1 MAETVPAYGPNGLVV
16 NVPRGTPPEKVKEIM
31 DSIMAQ
37 SAGPKSSVVG
47 DVLGRSLLGQGVL
60 MGGGDEA
67 EAYIRSMLP
76 GGKPY
81 EEELSIAR
89 EKIKRT
95 EKERPIASTAAEVTG
110 SLAPLAASYI
120 ATLLSGGTAAPA
132 AGATTAATAARVG
145 SLASNIGRGL
155 GRGAAIGAG
164 QGAVEGF
171 LKGEE
176 GFENR
181 AQRSLTEAAIGGAVG
196 GTIGAAAPAVGSAF
210 GSVFSAP
217 ATRAENRVLGIL
229 EQEGLTPGQVAAE
242 YAARQAQ
249 GVKPEIIADLYPGS
263 AIASESRRVLNVPG
277 APRGEIA
284 GQLVQRMEDQGGRI
298 QEAFAKSVGTD
309 KKFFPVIDD
318 LEKTRKA
325 DADPLY
331 KAAYVKP
338 ARNQTV
344 DNIILR
350 APDDAFIEA
359 QRAARYEGLIFPN
372 IVAKNTEGVRTIV
385 GDYTVKD
392 ADLLKRGLDRIIER
406 ETDNLTGA
414 VSSEGRRASKLKS
427 ELTEE
432 VDRLAPEYGQARA
445 MWAGPSAVM
454 EAMRSGQRLF
464 NERAEVTARDIAR
477 LNPSEKE
484 GFLIGALD
492 AVSQRIGRKIEGQD
506 TTAAFRSGN
515 AKSQIEAA
523 LTATGKKP
531 EEVRDITSALFSEIE
546 REAAIAN
553 TNRQLRAISQTA
565 PLLAEEAAF
574 REGSRAIPGFLSDL
588 QRGGAGSALGGLLQR
603 AATRL
608 STGLTEQGTQRT
620 NAEIARLLYPSTV
633 QGVRGSMDE
642 LMMRAMRQ
650 GQYAVPRAIAPGLL
664 ADPLT
669 DTVLPNR

>member
-1 MAETVPAYGPNGLVV
+1 MPTYTIETGDGRKLKIQADTPEAATAEADAWAAAN
-16 NVPRGTPPEKVKEIM
+16 
-31 DSIMAQ
+31 
-37 SAGPKSSVVG
+37 PKSSVVG

-81 EEELSIAR
+81 EQELTTVR
-89 EKIKRT
+89 EKLRRV

-120 ATLLSGGTAAPA
+120 ATLLSGGAAAPA

-155 GRGAAIGAG
+155 GRGAAIGTG

-284 GQLVQRMEDQGGRI
+284 GQLVERMEGQGGRI
-298 QEAFAKSVGTD
+298 QEAFGRSLGAD
-309 KKFFPVIDD
+309 KKFYPVLDD
-318 LEKTRKA
+318 LEKARAK
-325 DADPLY
+325 DAAPLY
-331 KAAYVKP
+331 QAAFSKP
-338 ARNQTV
+338 ARTEAI
-344 DNIILR
+344 DELLLR
-350 APDDAFIEA
+350 VPASAFS
-359 QRAARYEGLIFPN
+359 AAKMSAELEGLIFPAL
-372 IVAKNTEGVRTIV
+372 VAKNKDGVKTVV

-392 ADLLKRGLDRIIER
+392 IDMVKRGLDQLISKETSDLGKVSPLGR
-406 ETDNLTGA
+406 ELVKFKNGFLD
-414 VSSEGRRASKLKS
+414 
-427 ELTEE
+427 E
-432 VDRLAPEYGQARA
+432 VDRAVPEYAAARA
-445 MWAGPSAVM
+445 AWAGPTAV
-454 EAMRSGQRLF
+454 ENAMRAGQTIF
-464 NERAEVTARDIAR
+464 DKRAEITAKDIAK
-477 LNPSEKE
+477 LGASEKE

-492 AVSQRIGRKIEGQD
+492 AVSERIGRKVEGQD
-506 TTAAFRSGN
+506 VTGAFRSGN
-515 AKSQIEAA
+515 AKQKIEAA

-531 EEVRDITSALFSEIE
+531 EEVRDIANALFVDVE

-588 QRGGAGSALGGLLQR
+588 QRGGAGSAVGGLLQR
-603 AATRL
+603 AGTRL
-608 STGLTEQGTQRT
+608 STGLTEQGTQQT

-650 GQYAVPRAIAPGLL
+650 GQYAVPRAVAPGLL

-669 DTVLPNR
+669 DIVIPNR

>member
-1 MAETVPAYGPNGLVV
+1 MPTYTIETGDGRKLKIQADTPEAATAEADAWAAAN
-16 NVPRGTPPEKVKEIM
+16 
-31 DSIMAQ
+31 
-37 SAGPKSSVVG
+37 PKSSVVG

-81 EEELSIAR
+81 EQELTTVR
-89 EKIKRT
+89 EKLKRV

-110 SLAPLAASYI
+110 SLAPLAASYV
-120 ATLLSGGTAAPA
+120 ASLFSGGAAAPA
-132 AGATTAATAARVG
+132 AGAATAATAARVG
-145 SLASNIGRGL
+145 SLAGNIATGL
-155 GRGAAIGAG
+155 GRGAAVGAG

-181 AQRSLTEAAIGGAVG
+181 AQRSMSEAALGGIVG
-196 GTIGAAAPAVGSAF
+196 GTLGAAVPAASSAF
-210 GSVFSAP
+210 GSVFGAP
-217 ATRAENRVLGIL
+217 TTRAQDRVLGIL
-229 EQEGLTPGQVAAE
+229 EQEGLTPAQVSAQ

-263 AIASESRRVLNVPG
+263 AVASESRRVLNVPG

-284 GQLVQRMEDQGGRI
+284 GQLVERMEGQGARM

-309 KKFFPVIDD
+309 KKFFPIIDD
-318 LEKTRKA
+318 LEQARRV
-325 DADPLY
+325 DATPLY
-331 KAAYVKP
+331 QAAYVKP

-406 ETDNLTGA
+406 ETDNVTGK
-414 VSSEGRRASKLKS
+414 VSTEGGRAAKLKS
-427 ELTEE
+427 ELTTA
-432 VDRLAPEYGQARA
+432 VDQLAPEYGQARA
-445 MWAGPSAVM
+445 LWAGPSAVM
-454 EAMRSGQRLF
+454 DAMRAGQRLF
-464 NERAEVTARDIAR
+464 NERAEVTARDIAK

-506 TTAAFRSGN
+506 VTGAFRSGN
-515 AKSQIEAA
+515 AKAQIESA
-523 LTATGKKP
+523 LSATGKKP
-531 EEVRDITSALFSEIE
+531 EEVRDITNALFTEIE
-546 REAAIAN
+546 REAAMAN

-574 REGSRAIPGFLSDL
+574 REGGRAIPGFLSDL
-588 QRGGAGSALGGLLQR
+588 QRGGAGGAIGGLLQR
-603 AATRL
+603 AGTRL

-620 NAEIARLLYPSTV
+620 NAEIARLLFPATEQTV
-633 QGVRGSMDE
+633 KGSMDE
-642 LMMRAMRQ
+642 LMMRAMRR
-650 GQYAVPRAIAPGLL
+650 GQYAVPRSLAPGLL

-669 DTVLPNR
+669 DIVVPNR